1 MICPTLF
8 FIEIVLTIQVPFVFS
23 DYFDSVYLYLRNPV
37 GIFFFLTLY
46 FVLEYSCLTV
56 LWQFQVDSR
65 GPSHTDTC
73 IHSPPDSLPIQAA
86 TQRGSEFHVLYSRS
100 LTALHFKHSCWD
112 FYWNCVKSVE
122 QLGNC
127 SCLSMLILLIYDHDF
142 I

>member
-1 MICPTLF
+1 MSNFILYWNCSGYSGSFCLF
-8 FIEIVLTIQVPFVFS
+8 RLFGFS
-23 DYFDSVYLYLRNPV
+23 LSISQKSCWD
-37 GIFFFLTLY
+37 FFFLTLY

-56 LWQFQVDSR
+56 LWQFQVDSK

-86 TQRGSEFHVLYSRS
+86 TQRGAEFHVLYSRS

-127 SCLSMLILLIYDHDF
+127 SCLCMLILLIYDHDF